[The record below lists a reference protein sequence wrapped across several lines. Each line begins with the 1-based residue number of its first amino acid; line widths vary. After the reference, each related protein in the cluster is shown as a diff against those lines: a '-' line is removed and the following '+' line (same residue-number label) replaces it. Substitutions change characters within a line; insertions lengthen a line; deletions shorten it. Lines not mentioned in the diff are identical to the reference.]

1 MVMLKGTWADILP
14 GRNIFSP
21 DERQSKTRLSLSQ
34 MRVTSLRVVGR
45 VHQLLGRPDL
55 VLGDLGQFASLVLL
69 HLLLGGLQLGGS
81 DEEVEGVGGQEEM
94 LGSAP
99 IRALVIARTVQV
111 DLGR

>member
-1 MVMLKGTWADILP
+1 MKCSDQLP
-14 GRNIFSP
+14 
-21 DERQSKTRLSLSQ
+21 L
-34 MRVTSLRVVGR
+34 TSLRVVGR

-111 DLGR
+111 NLGR

>member
-1 MVMLKGTWADILP
+1 MLC
-14 GRNIFSP
+14 
-21 DERQSKTRLSLSQ
+21 
-34 MRVTSLRVVGR
+34 
-45 VHQLLGRPDL
+45 RPDL
-55 VLGDLGQFASLVLL
+55 VLGHVTELASLVLL

-111 DLGR
+111 NLGR